1 MAVAT
6 GDVIGSL
13 VRQRL
18 RAQRYNQCLKDALGR
33 LTVLENLECSD
44 IIEALTQL
52 EGLFDYRDQS
62 VVEDA
67 VYINNPEMLTDAQA
81 KSSLVTCFNKVF
93 NDGIITW
100 NRVAVVCATVSMLA
114 DNALRAGMITRVL
127 QLVCWAEEY
136 FRVRLIDA
144 WICQKCGWTDVVE
157 YAKSR
162 SNDGTKPCGET
173 PQHQPRSP
181 TRPQRSPRPRSA
193 ASKHKSKSPYNSRKV
208 AGELRGIAG
217 DIKTNC
223 FPSSR
228 SSRPRSRPK
237 KCKSPH
243 SYIPSPDRLLMPA
256 KNVQPYNDLSEETKL
271 AGGGFDCSPSDGE
284 PSSPIY
290 EPNSNFQ
297 GDSQENEEGKSPMMP
312 PSPPMP
318 MSHSDDPLALHG
330 KKLKG
335 IRYCLKA

>member
-1 MAVAT
+1 M
-6 GDVIGSL
+6 
-13 VRQRL
+13 
-18 RAQRYNQCLKDALGR
+18 
-33 LTVLENLECSD
+33 
-44 IIEALTQL
+44 
-52 EGLFDYRDQS
+52 
-62 VVEDA
+62 
-67 VYINNPEMLTDAQA
+67 
-81 KSSLVTCFNKVF
+81 
-93 NDGIITW
+93 
-100 NRVAVVCATVSMLA
+100 
-114 DNALRAGMITRVL
+114 
-127 QLVCWAEEY
+127 
-136 FRVRLIDA
+136 
-144 WICQKCGWTDVVE
+144 VE